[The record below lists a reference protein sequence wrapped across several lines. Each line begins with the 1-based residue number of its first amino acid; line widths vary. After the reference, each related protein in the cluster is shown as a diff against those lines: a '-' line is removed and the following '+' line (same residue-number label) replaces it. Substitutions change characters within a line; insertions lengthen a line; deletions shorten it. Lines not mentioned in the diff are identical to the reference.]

1 MDNKLIKKQRLA
13 NMALLLAAFIWGTA
27 FVAQSVGMDYVGPFT
42 FLWVRSFVGA
52 LALLPVI
59 LVRSIS
65 EKKIGV
71 KEGNLPNNRK
81 TLIMGGLWCGL
92 ALCIASNLQQV
103 GIQYTSVGNAGFITS
118 MYMLIVPVFS
128 IFLGKKVKKKIWCCI
143 VVAAIGMYLLSISE
157 EFSVSK
163 GDIIMAGCAVFYA
176 LQIMIVDYYA
186 PKTDGVKLSCLQF
199 VVTGI
204 ITMFMA
210 LVFEE
215 PNLQN
220 ILKAAV
226 PILYAGVFSSGVAFT
241 LQIVAQK
248 YAEPT
253 IATLFMS
260 MESVFSMLGGIV
272 VLNQIPTKR
281 EALGCLL
288 VFMAVL
294 ASQIDI
300 NIRKEN
306 V

>member
-1 MDNKLIKKQRLA
+1 MKKQRLA

-176 LQIMIVDYYA
+176 VQIMIVDYYA
-186 PKTDGVKLSCLQF
+186 PKTDGIKLSCLQF

-272 VLNQIPTKR
+272 VLQQIPTKR